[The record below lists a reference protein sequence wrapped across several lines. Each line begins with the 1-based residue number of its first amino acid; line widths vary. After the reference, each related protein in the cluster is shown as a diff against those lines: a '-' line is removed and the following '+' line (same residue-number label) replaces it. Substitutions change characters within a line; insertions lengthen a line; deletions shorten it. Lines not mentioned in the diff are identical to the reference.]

1 MYLLIL
7 LSAKLHFFFGCKK
20 RIQYSKKYLGHGG
33 PAIRQYWPLVEKLL
47 KKQPDIILV
56 YTYTHRARQQVRQLM
71 LLVGYLQVAFLN

>member
-33 PAIRQYWPLVEKLL
+33 PAIRQYWPLVEKFL

-56 YTYTHRARQQVRQLM
+56 YTSGPAAGTLAYATRWVSTSC
-71 LLVGYLQVAFLN
+71 FSKLNK